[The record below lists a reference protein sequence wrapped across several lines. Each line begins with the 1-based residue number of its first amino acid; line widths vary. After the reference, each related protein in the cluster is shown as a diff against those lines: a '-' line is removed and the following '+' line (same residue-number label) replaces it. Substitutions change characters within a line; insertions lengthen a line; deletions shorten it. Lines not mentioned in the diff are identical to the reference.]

1 MTSPQL
7 AAIIG
12 FLFVAAWA
20 ALDFGDAIL
29 CLVGA
34 AVFYAA
40 TAIYRGEIDL
50 ASLQH
55 NNGAPPRFS
64 RARVR

>member
-7 AAIIG
+7 AAIMG

-29 CLVGA
+29 CLLGA
-34 AVFYAA
+34 AVFYGAVA
-40 TAIYRGEIDL
+40 VYRGELDL
-50 ASLQH
+50 ASFQQGSRTRSF
-55 NNGAPPRFS
+55 GAPPR
-64 RARVR
+64 